1 MFDLIVHNCWIF
13 LEDSSDSYPSISLEE
28 FLEEDFAKEGGR
40 EEGRQIEL
48 KVDSRANL
56 DPPQTL
62 NACSLYIT
70 VERSGIKVED
80 PWRLQL
86 YKSTGGSRTMWI
98 QFRGSR
104 LRFHVETWKTK
115 RGESACVFHA
125 SLRL

>member
-1 MFDLIVHNCWIF
+1 MFDLIVHSCWIF

-28 FLEEDFAKEGGR
+28 FLEEDFAKEGGGRRR
-40 EEGRQIEL
+40 ETDRI
-48 KVDSRANL
+48 KSRFPCEPRSTSNFKRVFVV
-56 DPPQTL
+56 
-62 NACSLYIT
+62 YHR
-70 VERSGIKVED
+70 ERSGIKVED